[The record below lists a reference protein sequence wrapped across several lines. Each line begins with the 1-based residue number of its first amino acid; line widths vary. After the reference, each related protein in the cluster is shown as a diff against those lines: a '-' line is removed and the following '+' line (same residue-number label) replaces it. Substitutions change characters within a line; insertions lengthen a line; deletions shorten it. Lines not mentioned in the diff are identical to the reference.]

1 MMPLSLHGLRILI
14 VEDNFVLADA
24 LRYLLAGYEG
34 VVTAIAP
41 TVERARAAFAAEP
54 ADVAVLD
61 INLNGASVVP
71 FAEEL
76 RAAGVPFV
84 FVTGYGDDPE
94 LLPEHLR
101 GLPRL
106 EKPVEADR
114 LVSLLLE
121 LAGRAAP
128 SR

>member
-1 MMPLSLHGLRILI
+1 MTSLSLRGLRILV

-24 LRYLLAGYEG
+24 LRYLLAGYDG
-34 VVTAIAP
+34 IVTAIAP
-41 TVERARAAFAAEP
+41 TVERARAALAAEP
-54 ADVAVLD
+54 VDVAVLD

-94 LLPEHLR
+94 LLPAHLR
-101 GLPRL
+101 TLPRL
-106 EKPVEADR
+106 EKPVEAER
-114 LVSLLLE
+114 LVGLLLD
-121 LAGRAAP
+121 LTARPRP
-128 SR
+128 SS

>member
-1 MMPLSLHGLRILI
+1 MTALSLHGLRILV

-24 LRYLLAGYEG
+24 LRYLLAGYDG

-41 TVERARAAFAAEP
+41 TIERALAALAADP
-54 ADVAVLD
+54 VDVAVLD

-71 FAEEL
+71 FAEHL
-76 RAAGVPFV
+76 RTAGIPFL

-101 GLPRL
+101 ALPRL
-106 EKPVEADR
+106 EKPVAADR
-114 LVSLLLE
+114 LLAVLIE
-121 LAGRAAP
+121 LTGRG
-128 SR
+128 

>member
-1 MMPLSLHGLRILI
+1 MTSLSLHGLRILV

-24 LRYLLAGYEG
+24 LRYLLAGYDG

-41 TVERARAAFAAEP
+41 TVERARAARAAEP
-54 ADVAVLD
+54 IDVAVLD

-76 RAAGVPFV
+76 RAAGIPFV

-94 LLPEHLR
+94 LLPAHLR
-101 GLPRL
+101 MLPRL
-106 EKPVEADR
+106 EKPVEAER
-114 LVSLLLE
+114 LVGLLLD
-121 LAGRAAP
+121 LTARARP
-128 SR
+128 LS

>member
-1 MMPLSLHGLRILI
+1 MSALSLRGLRILV

-41 TVERARAAFAAEP
+41 SVERAVAAVEAEEV
-54 ADVAVLD
+54 DVAVLD

-71 FAEEL
+71 FAEHL
-76 RAAGVPFV
+76 SRAGIPFV

-106 EKPVEADR
+106 EKPVEAER
-114 LVSLLLE
+114 LVNLLLE
-121 LAGRAAP
+121 LAGRSP
-128 SR
+128 D

>member
-1 MMPLSLHGLRILI
+1 MTALSLHGLRILI

-24 LRYLLAGYEG
+24 LRYLLAGYDG

-41 TVERARAAFAAEP
+41 TVERAHTALDAE
-54 ADVAVLD
+54 AVDVAVLD
-61 INLNGASVVP
+61 INLNGDSVVP
-71 FAEEL
+71 FAEHL
-76 RAAGVPFV
+76 RAAGIPFL

-101 GLPRL
+101 ELPRL

-114 LVSLLLE
+114 LVALLLE
-121 LAGRAAP
+121 LTGR
-128 SR
+128 